1 MVIWKNKSRTLLRN
15 GKELVEKGAYM
26 LDLLLR
32 KYRKRFSEGFPL
44 FYFRNRDESEIEQEI
59 REALDNG
66 KPYEPPGMDDTD
78 IDY

>member
-32 KYRKRFSEGFPL
+32 KYTDRFGENFPIFML
-44 FYFRNRDESEIEQEI
+44 MGVAEDDLIDILKKSIQ
-59 REALDNG
+59 NG
-66 KPYEPPGMDDTD
+66 IPYQLPDTD
-78 IDY
+78 PDVLF